1 MLFCGFDETR
11 CGSIGLPATV
21 SAASAGTTVNNDDG
35 VAELAAGKVAAGVDL
50 AVDDNAAADACAKC
64 DSQCIVCACKCA
76 CLIFAVSC
84 CVSVILQ
91 NDELAVCALCH
102 HVAELE
108 VLEIEVVSKFNDAG
122 STVNGA
128 RAADA
133 DPRYI
138 VEGQAGLCQC
148 IVAYSE
154 NRIAECVFR
163 ARNGRRMGSLCDDR
177 VVFVYDTDGNVC
189 AAYVNTKI
197 VHNTNSL

>member
-1 MLFCGFDETR
+1 M
-11 CGSIGLPATV
+11 TV
-21 SAASAGTTVNNDDG
+21 WPSS
-35 VAELAAGKVAAGVDL
+35 AAGKVAAGVDL

-148 IVAYSE
+148 IVAYA
-154 NRIAECVFR
+154 RIASQNASSEHGTGVGWEAF
-163 ARNGRRMGSLCDDR
+163 AMIALFSSTIPTAM
-177 VVFVYDTDGNVC
+177 FVPPTS
-189 AAYVNTKI
+189 TPR
-197 VHNTNSL
+197 